1 MQLLSLVEARK
12 GSGPALI
19 VCPASLVYNWAAECE
34 KFTQDLTIEVV
45 AGTKAQRR
53 KLIATVAQQWKNP
66 SESNDMQRT
75 DVVITSYDLLR
86 RDVDDYAAC
95 RFTLMALDEAQYI
108 KNHATKLAKAV
119 KQITAEHRFALT
131 GTPIE
136 NRLSELWS
144 IFDFLMP
151 GLLGTYTKF
160 REKYEQPIMHPVR
173 NIPSWPTNCRLWSDC
188 SLNDV

>member
-1 MQLLSLVEARK
+1 M
-12 GSGPALI
+12 
-19 VCPASLVYNWAAECE
+19 
-34 KFTQDLTIEVV
+34 
-45 AGTKAQRR
+45 RR
-53 KLIATVAQQWKNP
+53 N
-66 SESNDMQRT
+66 N
-75 DVVITSYDLLR
+75 
-86 RDVDDYAAC
+86 
-95 RFTLMALDEAQYI
+95 I

-160 REKYEQPIMHPVR
+160 REKIRTADHGTRFGTFRHGRQTAGFGRTVH
-173 NIPSWPTNCRLWSDC
+173 
-188 SLNDV
+188 